1 MIPVTHMRGR
11 NLALFGLGGS
21 GLATAEAL
29 VMGGANVLAFDD
41 NPASVRRAHD
51 AGIQTGD
58 LRDADWSRMD
68 ALVLAPGVPLTH
80 PKPHWSADLARR
92 NDVPIVGDLELFVR
106 ERAHVCPEAR
116 VIAITGTNGKS
127 TTTALV
133 AHVLRE
139 GGYDVQMGGN
149 IGLPVLTL
157 EPFTP
162 FRKPAAGE
170 PGGRVYVVEVS
181 SYQIELAP
189 SLDPDVGVLLNLSP
203 DHLDRHGTFQRYAAI
218 KERLVAQSRRAVV
231 GIDDDASAAIAT
243 RVRANPVSIRHD
255 TGGITFDRYPGGRG
269 ALMRD
274 GKVLAEMADFPALA
288 GPHNAQNAL
297 VALAATK
304 GFVKTSDTIRAFRT
318 FPGLAH
324 RLERVGT
331 VGDVL
336 FVNDSKATNPDAAA
350 TALQSYQRVRW
361 IAGGLPKPGGI
372 ADLRPHFGR
381 VTKAYLVGEAAP
393 DFAATIGETIPYEI
407 SGTVEA
413 AVNHALHDA
422 QASDEGGCVVLLS
435 PAAASFDQ
443 FRNFEARGE
452 AFRKAV
458 EGLSGFRP
466 V

>member
-1 MIPVTHMRGR
+1 MIPVTHMKGR
-11 NLALFGLGGS
+11 NVALFGLGGS

-29 VMGGANVLAFDD
+29 TLGGAKVLAFDD
-41 NPASVRRAHD
+41 NPSTVQRAHD

-58 LRDADWSRMD
+58 LRGADWTKMD

-80 PKPHWSADLARR
+80 PKPHWSVDLARR
-92 NDVPIVGDLELFVR
+92 AKVPIIGDVELFVN
-106 ERAHVCPEAR
+106 ERRAVCPKAR
-116 VIAITGTNGKS
+116 IIAITGTNGKS

-133 AHVLRE
+133 SHVLAE
-139 GGYDVQMGGN
+139 AGHDVQMGGN
-149 IGLPVLTL
+149 IGKAVLTL
-157 EPFTP
+157 EPFTEK
-162 FRKPAAGE
+162 RI
-170 PGGRVYVVEVS
+170 YVVEVS

-203 DHLDRHGTFQRYAAI
+203 DHLDRHGTFDRYARI
-218 KERLVAQSRRAVV
+218 KERLVAGAKRAIV

-243 RVRANPVSIRHD
+243 RVRANPVSVRHD
-255 TGGITFDRYPGGRG
+255 AGDVTFDRYPGGRG

-274 GKVLAEMADFPALA
+274 GKVLAEMGDFPALA

-304 GFVKTSDTIRAFRT
+304 GFAKTKDVIAAFRT

-324 RLERVGT
+324 RLERVGQ
-331 VGDVL
+331 VGNVL
-336 FVNDSKATNPDAAA
+336 FVNDSKGTNPDAAA
-350 TALQSYQRVRW
+350 TALQSYKTCRW

-372 ADLRPHFGR
+372 ERLVPHFDR
-381 VTKAYLVGEAAP
+381 VTKAYLIGDAAP

-407 SGTVEA
+407 SGTLEQ
-413 AVNHALHDA
+413 AVNHAAAEA
-422 QASDEGGCVVLLS
+422 QGNGGGVVLLS

-443 FRNFEARGE
+443 FRNFEERGE
-452 AFRKAV
+452 AFRQAV
-458 EGLSGFRP
+458 KQLEGFRP